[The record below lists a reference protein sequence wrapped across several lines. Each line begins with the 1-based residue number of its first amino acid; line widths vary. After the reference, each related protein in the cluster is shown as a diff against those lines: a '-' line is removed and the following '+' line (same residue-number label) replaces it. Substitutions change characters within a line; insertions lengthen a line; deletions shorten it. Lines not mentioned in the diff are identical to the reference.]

1 MNNDVLGDQTP
12 PQNVEAEKAVLGA
25 VFLSGDALVE
35 SMEYVG
41 PDDFY
46 RRAHQIIFEKMMA
59 INDQDKPI
67 DPLTICLLYT
77 SPSPRD

>member
-46 RRAHQIIFEKMMA
+46 RRAHQIILK
-59 INDQDKPI
+59 K
-67 DPLTICLLYT
+67 
-77 SPSPRD
+77 